1 MIVGPVSGI
10 KDVAESL
17 KTEYH
22 DVLCTLGFYV
32 WQDIS
37 LPCEG
42 GAVLRIPDGDELGDL
57 FPYQG
62 VILTK
67 TDGMTTIS
75 YALGGYLV
83 AFRSFEDYDGES
95 ASIGAGCR
103 EPSLSV
109 EDALRIVSAV
119 GMDWKDS
126 PEGFVSV
133 SDEIHGEDRLDH
145 YRMTLECG
153 LSVCVDCSE
162 AWVEID
168 VPTSTGFYDITSV
181 TCRSDALTIDT
192 ERCVFIIP
200 IKEGSF

>member
-10 KDVAESL
+10 KDVADSL

-42 GAVLRIPDGDELGDL
+42 GAVLRIPEGDELGDL

-62 VILTK
+62 VFLTK
-67 TDGMTTIS
+67 RDGMTTIS

-83 AFRSFEDYDGES
+83 AFRSFEDYDGG
-95 ASIGAGCR
+95 SISFGAGCCS
-103 EPSLSV
+103 PSLSV

-119 GMDWKDS
+119 GMGWKDS
-126 PEGFVSV
+126 PEGFTFV

-168 VPTSTGFYDITSV
+168 DPISTGFYDITSV

-192 ERCVFIIP
+192 ARCVFIIP
-200 IKEGSF
+200 FREGSL

>member
-1 MIVGPVSGI
+1 MIVGPASGI

-62 VILTK
+62 VFLTK

-75 YALGGYLV
+75 YALDGYLV
-83 AFRSFEDYDGES
+83 AFRSFEDYNGGS
-95 ASIGAGCR
+95 FSFGAGCR

-168 VPTSTGFYDITSV
+168 VSTSTRFYDITSV